1 MFAVEI
7 EAKAQTHVP
16 LCIKVVMKLVAFSLS
31 SIHYCIHRQCFVVL
45 KTLVCCSLIFDSR

>member
-16 LCIKVVMKLVAFSLS
+16 LCIKVVMKLVAFSLG

-45 KTLVCCSLIFDSR
+45 KTLVCC